1 MNGQL
6 EITWES
12 VAETHAGKV
21 RSANEDAV
29 LNRRD
34 AGLWAVADGMGGHYA
49 GAEASKLV
57 VDSLAAVMPNKSLE
71 ELASDVEQALK
82 DANASLIRKARESGN
97 GISGSTAAVLISVGD
112 RAAAIWVG
120 DSRVYRSREGRL
132 EQISRDHSQ
141 LEEWIAMGLL
151 DRDDVDSHP
160 PSNIITR
167 AIGAE
172 DLLDADIEMLDV
184 CPGDTYLVCS
194 DGLYNEVPDDEI
206 AQYLSGGRCVQAARQ
221 LLDLALARG
230 ARDNVSLIV
239 AHAHADD
246 DDETRTLINPSLSV
260 S

>member
-1 MNGQL
+1 MNGQQ

-34 AGLWAVADGMGGHYA
+34 VGLWAVADGMGGHYA
-49 GAEASKLV
+49 GAEASRSV
-57 VDSLAAVMPNKSLE
+57 VDALASVPATQSLDDLAA
-71 ELASDVEQALK
+71 DVEQALK
-82 DANASLIRKARESGN
+82 DANALLIKKARDTGN

-112 RAAAIWVG
+112 KAAAIWVG
-120 DSRVYRSREGRL
+120 DSRVYRVRGGRL

-151 DRDDVDSHP
+151 DRDDVESHP

-172 DLLDADIEMLDV
+172 DLLEADIEKFNV
-184 CPGDTYLVCS
+184 QPGDTYLICS
-194 DGLYNEVPDDEI
+194 DGLYNEVPDTEI
-206 AQYLSGGRCVQAARQ
+206 AQYLNGGRCVQAARQ
-221 LLDLALARG
+221 LLDLALSRG

-239 AHAHADD
+239 VHAQADD
-246 DDETRTLINPSLSV
+246 DDGTRTLINPSLSAI
-260 S
+260 